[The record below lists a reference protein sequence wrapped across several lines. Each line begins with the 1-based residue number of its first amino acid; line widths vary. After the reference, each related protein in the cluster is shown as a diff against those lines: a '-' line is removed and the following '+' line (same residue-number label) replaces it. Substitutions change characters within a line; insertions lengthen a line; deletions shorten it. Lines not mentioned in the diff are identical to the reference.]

1 MFDRF
6 NRRVHYLRISVTD
19 LCNLRCGYCRP
30 AEGVTLLDRGQI
42 LSFEEIYAVTAKA
55 VEMGVDKV
63 RLTGG
68 EPLVRRGILDLV
80 RMLAGIA
87 GIADLAMTTNGLL
100 LADYA
105 APLRAAGIRRLNI
118 SLDAVDAGRFREI
131 TRGGDVQLVFAGIK
145 AARQAGFEVIKL
157 NCVINESPDEPDAVA
172 VAAFGREQGL
182 EVRYIRTMDL
192 KSGRFWPVIGGSGG
206 QCDACSRLRL
216 SSDGRIFPC
225 LFSNTSYSIRE
236 VGVEAALRLAVENK
250 PQSGKRSDMGIHA
263 LGG

>member
-1 MFDRF
+1 VVLMDR
-6 NRRVHYLRISVTD
+6 D
-19 LCNLRCGYCRP
+19 
-30 AEGVTLLDRGQI
+30 QI
-42 LSFEEIYAVTAKA
+42 LSFEEIYSVTVKA

-80 RMLAGIA
+80 RMLAGIP

-100 LADYA
+100 LAEYA
-105 APLRAAGIRRLNI
+105 VPLREAGIRRINI
-118 SLDAVDAGRFREI
+118 SLDAMDPGRFREI
-131 TRGGDVQLVFAGIK
+131 TRIGDVQQVLAGIE
-145 AARQAGFEVIKL
+145 AARQSGFDVMKL

-172 VAAFGREQGL
+172 VAAFGREYGL
-182 EVRYIRTMDL
+182 EVRFIRRMDL
-192 KSGRFWPVIGGSGG
+192 KAGRFWPVIGGSGG
-206 QCDACSRLRL
+206 HCDACSRLRL

-236 VGVEAALRLAVENK
+236 YGIETALRLAVENK